1 MLKSYAH
8 QRVGNSFS
16 QPAPAGVVP
25 AYVPPGAPPVLG
37 APPKLVRA
45 RVLASYAANS
55 PAELS
60 IQEGEEVVF
69 LRNDPS
75 GWTEVSNKAGEYFG
89 IFLVVLVFVLCCV

>member
-1 MLKSYAH
+1 
-8 QRVGNSFS
+8 
-16 QPAPAGVVP
+16 
-25 AYVPPGAPPVLG
+25 
-37 APPKLVRA
+37 
-45 RVLASYAANS
+45 VLASYAANS